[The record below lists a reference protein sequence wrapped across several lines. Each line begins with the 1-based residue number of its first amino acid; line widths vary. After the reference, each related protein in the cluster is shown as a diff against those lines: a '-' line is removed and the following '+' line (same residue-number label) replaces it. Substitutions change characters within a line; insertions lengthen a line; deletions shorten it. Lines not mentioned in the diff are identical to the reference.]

1 MKIIGDVK
9 HANKFC
15 VETLDRGIEWVP
27 SLEIAKQYVMDPKN
41 KSWYN
46 KQIIASYEQVVKADD
61 GRYYFKSQAPKKTI
75 EQELQDNLVVFK
87 SQAKKKIKI
96 ALQQYAV
103 SKEFES
109 FDELISFA
117 GSSIKKYKTLAKDAL
132 KYRDT
137 LYSYTDK
144 FFESLDTKQINEL
157 KDISNI
163 YDNYLQNFPFM

>member
-117 GSSIKKYKTLAKDAL
+117 GSTIKKYKTLAKDAL

>member
-96 ALQQYAV
+96 TLQQYAV

-144 FFESLDTKQINEL
+144 FFESLDIKQINEL